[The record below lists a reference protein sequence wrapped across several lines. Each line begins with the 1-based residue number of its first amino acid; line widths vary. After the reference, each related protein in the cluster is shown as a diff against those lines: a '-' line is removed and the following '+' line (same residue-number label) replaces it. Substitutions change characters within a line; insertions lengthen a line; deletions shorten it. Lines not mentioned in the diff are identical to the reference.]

1 MNQLKIAL
9 CSFWDKQEEDLAKQ
23 FPDIEFLS
31 IDDRNIA
38 EVNPDALLSMGQTS
52 RALDDV
58 FSNPETKK
66 KCSALKWV
74 HVSSAGIDD
83 YSAYLDNVDFTFTCG
98 KIIQGPNV
106 GDHGMA
112 LLLALSRRLAWYMN
126 GVAKQ
131 DAPRPTELRGK
142 RALVIGSGGIGLT
155 IAERCSAFGMKID
168 LVTEVM
174 PPLVSFVDRVFY
186 GDQLLEAL
194 PDADVVFS
202 AIPETPQT
210 YQMLNTEVFVAMK
223 ESAYFINVSRGT
235 VVDIEAL
242 TNALEAGQFEGVGLD
257 VTDPEPL
264 PDDHRIRKIDR
275 VLITPHAAGMS
286 TTVERRIELIHS
298 NIRRFLSGNPLINVV
313 DKSLGF

>member
-1 MNQLKIAL
+1 LNHLKIAL
-9 CSFWDKQEEDLAKQ
+9 CSFWDTQEEDLSKL

-31 IDDRNIA
+31 VENKDIA
-38 EVNPDALLSMGQTS
+38 NVNPDALVSMGQTS
-52 RALDDV
+52 RALDEV
-58 FSNPETKK
+58 FSNPETIE
-66 KCSALKWV
+66 KCSSLKWV

-83 YSAYLDNVDFTFTCG
+83 YSSYLDNVDFTFTCG
-98 KIIQGPNV
+98 KVIQGPNV

-112 LLLALSRRLAWYMN
+112 LLLALTRRLAWYIK

-131 DAPRPTELRGK
+131 DAPRPTELRNK

-168 LVTEVM
+168 LVTELM
-174 PPLVSFVDRVFY
+174 PPLVSFVDRIFY
-186 GDQLLEAL
+186 GDQLMDAL

-202 AIPETPQT
+202 ALPETART
-210 YQMLNTEVFVAMK
+210 YHLLDAEAFAAMK
-223 ESAYFINVSRGT
+223 KSAYFINISRGT
-235 VVDIEAL
+235 VVDIDGL
-242 TNALEAGQFEGVGLD
+242 TGALEAGRFEGVGLD

-264 PDDHRIRKIDR
+264 PDDHPIRKFDR

-286 TTVERRIELIHS
+286 TTVERRFELIHA